1 MTAGTDRPTAP
12 VGRAGVAVRPM
23 AATDAGDALA
33 IYQAGP
39 DAGNAS
45 FETTAPA
52 RADFDAARV
61 LLERRS
67 PTVT

>member
-1 MTAGTDRPTAP
+1 
-12 VGRAGVAVRPM
+12 M
-23 AATDAGDALA
+23 AATDAGDVLA
-33 IYQAGP
+33 IYQAGL

-45 FETTAPA
+45 FESTAPA